1 MAIILVII
9 LSYFISIKENYD
21 NYLNNIENSEKLMIN
36 FCNKLRSL
44 DGVSDKNIIYKNFF
58 EDKIKKNQNEITSL
72 KNEID
77 KINNNTINKIIK
89 KKNNHKL
96 NTHNKALKQLDAIN
110 KSKENII
117 SNNKVKINLN

>member
-1 MAIILVII
+1 MAIVLVII
-9 LSYFISIKENYD
+9 LSYYITLKENYD
-21 NYLNNIENSEKLMIN
+21 NYLNDIENSEKLMVN

-44 DGVSDKNIIYKNFF
+44 DGVSDKNIIYKNFY

-77 KINNNTINKIIK
+77 KISKNNINKIIK

-96 NTHNKALKQLDAIN
+96 NTHNKAKKQLDVIN
-110 KSKENII
+110 KSKENIV